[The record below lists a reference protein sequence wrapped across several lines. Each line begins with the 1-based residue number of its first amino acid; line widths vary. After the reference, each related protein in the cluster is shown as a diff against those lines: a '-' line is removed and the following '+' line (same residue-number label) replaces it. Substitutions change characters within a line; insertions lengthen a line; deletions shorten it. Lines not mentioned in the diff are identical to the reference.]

1 VRSLLVV
8 GLVFGLV
15 SSVPSAM
22 APLPFR
28 VVNTS
33 DLIVPVMLDGQG
45 PFRFLFDTGSTRTTV
60 SAKIAHRL
68 GLRPVGTTVM
78 VTPAGRSTRPVAL
91 LERLTVGAA
100 GPTSVLA
107 MIVPD
112 DDLGDGIDGLVGQD
126 VLAAL
131 IYTIDYARRHVV
143 WHPFGGDHVPGVRLP
158 LEFTEGRPMV
168 SLRQRGGKYAALQ
181 LIPDSGADALVLFA
195 RSDRALPSLTPL
207 DIGGLR
213 TLSGQQLVR
222 RVLVDDLDVGAI
234 RLRDQIAVIVN
245 RPEADAPVGD
255 GLLPLHL
262 FARVTFDGIRK
273 ELIVEAR

>member
-1 VRSLLVV
+1 VRSILVL
-8 GLVFGLV
+8 GLVFGLA
-15 SSVPSAM
+15 SAIPSAT

-28 VVNTS
+28 LVNTS
-33 DLIVPVMLDGQG
+33 DLIVPVMLGGQG

-60 SAKIAHRL
+60 SAKMAHRL
-68 GLRPVGTTVM
+68 GLRPVAKTVM
-78 VTPAGRSTRPVAL
+78 VTPAGRSTRLVAL

-100 GPTSVLA
+100 GPTSVRA

-112 DDLGDGIDGLVGQD
+112 DDLGHGIDGLVGQD

-131 IYTIDYARRHVV
+131 TYTIDYTQGHVM
-143 WHPFGGDHVPGVRLP
+143 WHPSGVEHVSGVRLP
-158 LEFTEGRPMV
+158 LEFSEGRPIV
-168 SLRQRGGKYAALQ
+168 SLRQRADKSDALQ

-195 RSDRALPSLTPL
+195 RPGRALPLLTLL
-207 DIGGLR
+207 DVGGLR

-222 RVLVDDLDVGAI
+222 RVMVDDLDVGAI
-234 RLRDQIAVIVN
+234 RLRDQIAVIVS
-245 RPEADAPVGD
+245 RPEADAPLGD

-262 FARVTFDGIRK
+262 FARVTFDGTRK